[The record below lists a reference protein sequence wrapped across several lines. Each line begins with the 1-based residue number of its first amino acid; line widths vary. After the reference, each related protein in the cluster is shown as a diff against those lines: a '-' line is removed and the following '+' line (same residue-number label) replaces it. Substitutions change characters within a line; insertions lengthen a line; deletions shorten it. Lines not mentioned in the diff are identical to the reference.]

1 MAKKYLSRWE
11 PFRDLVSLRTD
22 FDRLFNTFFDNMPT
36 ETERLWA
43 PAVDIEENN
52 GNLVVKAE
60 LPGMEKEDITVSVR
74 DNMLHLSGE
83 RKIEKE
89 TKDKSYHRI
98 ERCFGKFSRT
108 IELPAAVEADKVKA
122 VYIDGVLNI
131 TLPKPEE
138 LKPKKIDVE
147 VK

>member
-43 PAVDIEENN
+43 PAVDIEEHN
-52 GNLVVKAE
+52 GNLMVRAE
-60 LPGMEKEDITVSVR
+60 LPGMKKEDITVSVR
-74 DNMLHLSGE
+74 DNVLHLSGE
-83 RKIEKE
+83 RKFEKE
-89 TKDKSYHRI
+89 TKDKSYHRV
-98 ERCFGKFSRT
+98 ERCFGKFSRS
-108 IELPAAVEADKVKA
+108 IELPATVEADKVKA
-122 VYIDGVLNI
+122 VYKDGVLNI